1 MPVIFPLFFLPS
13 CLPPF
18 QDDTFPGAQPL
29 LSVFSLMPETHSF
42 LHSPNPFSLPLAS
55 AWIPPVCARTYASMY
70 ISSSRQLLLL
80 LLGVDPL
87 FCRSGFVWLPTFQWH
102 PRICKCPGASLPRYT
117 PPSPLP
123 FSFAYHHLSQQ
134 GLCYN
139 VYQLQ
144 NQTPSPSIHFLLSTS
159 TLQTSSSKWMQE
171 TIYTKL
177 CPR

>member
-123 FSFAYHHLSQQ
+123 FSFSLS
-134 GLCYN
+134 LFFFPPPFPFFSLL
-139 VYQLQ
+139 VISKIQLP
-144 NQTPSPSIHFLLSTS
+144 NYLPSS
-159 TLQTSSSKWMQE
+159 
-171 TIYTKL
+171 
-177 CPR
+177 